1 MKTRF
6 LPITILIIYIAI
18 LIKVMVFKA
27 IPLIHVG
34 QLMLNFG
41 GTNAGSASNFVPF
54 KTIVP
59 YLFGAKGLLIGG
71 INLAGNIILLV
82 PLGFLVMLGA
92 RNTSWNLIWKKMLG
106 IAVASGLIIE
116 VMQVL
121 LRVGIFDIDDVI
133 LNAVGFMIGYGSF
146 VLLRKW
152 LRTKQYMQIVIAAVF
167 ILAAVAGAFYFIYPR
182 NQPVNPNGGVNNGAG
197 IIESEAAKGDAAAG
211 TNLCGATN
219 GTGEIAVIGK
229 TSINIKRNDDSIQK
243 IGIGKK
249 TEIKNS
255 DGPITLA
262 DLKVGDRVTIVITDD
277 VTAEAVLVCG
287 KSE

>member
-6 LPITILIIYIAI
+6 LPIVLLIIYIAI

-41 GTNAGSASNFVPF
+41 GANAGSAPNFVPF

-82 PLGFLVMLGA
+82 PLGFLVMLVA
-92 RNTSWNLIWKKMLG
+92 RNTSCNLNWKKMLG

-133 LNAVGFMIGYGSF
+133 LNAVGFMIGYGIF
-146 VLLRKW
+146 VQLQKW
-152 LRTKQYMQIVIAAVF
+152 LLSKKYTQIVIAAVL
-167 ILAAVAGAFYFIYPR
+167 ILTAITGAFYFIYPR
-182 NQPVNPNGGVNNGAG
+182 NQPVNPNGSAGAG
-197 IIESEAAKGDAAAG
+197 LIESDAAKGDAAAG

-219 GTGEIAVIGK
+219 GTGEIAAIGK
-229 TSINIKRNDDSIQK
+229 TSISLKLNDDSIQK

-249 TEIKNS
+249 TEIKNPN
-255 DGPITLA
+255 GPITLA
-262 DLKVGDRVTIVITDD
+262 DLKVGDRVTIVITND
-277 VTAEAVLVCG
+277 VTAEAILVCG
-287 KSE
+287 NN